1 MKIGNPKSLITLLAL
16 VVIVAFALLSAKTTP
31 VLSDKNHTYVGDL
44 VWLNSYE
51 AGLEKARQE
60 GKPVVL
66 YFWATWCKFCRQLH
80 DEVYPDPEVNSLL
93 TERFVLVAI
102 NIDKNKEIPPRY
114 GVQYPPAIIFT
125 DENGQVIERIMGYV
139 PKEVFLQ
146 YARGA
151 LESYEKGKS

>member
-1 MKIGNPKSLITLLAL
+1 VNPKTLITAAALLA
-16 VVIVAFALLSAKTTP
+16 IVAFAVLSAKTTP
-31 VLSDKNHTYVGDL
+31 VVSDKNYTYVGDL

-51 AGLEKARQE
+51 AGLEKAKLEQ
-60 GKPVVL
+60 KPVVL
-66 YFWATWCKFCRQLH
+66 YFWATWCKFCKRLH

-102 NIDKNKEIPPRY
+102 NIDRDKEVPPKY

-125 DENGQVIERIMGYV
+125 DENGQVIERVMGYV
-139 PKEVFLQ
+139 PKEAFLQ

-151 LESYEKGKS
+151 LRSYEERKRR